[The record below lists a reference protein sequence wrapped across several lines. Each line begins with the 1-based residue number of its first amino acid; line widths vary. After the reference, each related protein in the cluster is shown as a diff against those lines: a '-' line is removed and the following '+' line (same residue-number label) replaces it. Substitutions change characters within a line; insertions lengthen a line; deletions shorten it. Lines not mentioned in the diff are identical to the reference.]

1 MSEGQKHCVERMDA
15 PNCNINQEAAKNPG
29 VGREMAEMLL
39 HAGFANA
46 RAVKALE
53 GRNLPEYIDL
63 PDILEVLV
71 DQVAATKA
79 MCLEQQEGMLL
90 GQAVTLQHMFSR
102 LIERASEQNLAEHH
116 YQFLKLALRAQNQSR
131 ATLQALGD
139 LRTPRS
145 HVFARQA
152 NIAQNQQI
160 NHTHATPA
168 DSSKFNPNAQN
179 ELLEDDADGQRLDSR
194 TESSTGRGDPALE
207 AVATGHGAE
216 DN

>member
-1 MSEGQKHCVERMDA
+1 MSERKKHRAKRMNAPDDHMNLDA
-15 PNCNINQEAAKNPG
+15 DSNSG
-29 VGREMAEMLL
+29 VGREMAETLL
-39 HAGFANA
+39 STGFANA
-46 RAVKALE
+46 RAIKALE
-53 GRNLPEYIDL
+53 GCKLPKDIDL
-63 PDILEVLV
+63 PDILEALLGR
-71 DQVAATKA
+71 VAATRG
-79 MCLEQQEGMLL
+79 MGFERQEAMLL

-102 LIERASEQNLAEHH
+102 LIERASDQNLAEHH

-152 NIAQNQQI
+152 NVAQNQQI

-168 DSSKFNPNAQN
+168 DSSKFTPNAQN
-179 ELLEDDADGQRLDSR
+179 ELLEDDSDGQRLDSR
-194 TESSTGRGDPALE
+194 TEGSTGRGDPALE